1 MPGHPRPRR
10 GLWLP
15 AVSPRGGW
23 RQGARNPAK
32 TPRSER
38 RAPGRGKRL
47 GPGRAAGGVP
57 GGADRLTGDLG
68 GAEAGAGE
76 EGAGSP
82 LALPPPPPV
91 PPRHPRGRANVGLLL
106 GLCWW
111 QQLQAFLGRGSVLQ
125 GTQPSGDRLK
135 VALLPLPCGDLS
147 GKERSRAQRAVR
159 VCARVLQPLGDAGHQ
174 LRLWPAGPF
183 PACIY
188 VGDPC

>member
-82 LALPPPPPV
+82 LALPPPPPRTPT
-91 PPRHPRGRANVGLLL
+91 PPPGPCERGVAPGPLLVAAAPGFLRKGL
-106 GLCWW
+106 GPAGNA
-111 QQLQAFLGRGSVLQ
+111 AFWRPAEGCSSAVALRGSLRK
-125 GTQPSGDRLK
+125 GTQQSAKGRPCVRPGAAAPGRRRASTPLMACRTLSRLY
-135 VALLPLPCGDLS
+135 LC
-147 GKERSRAQRAVR
+147 R
-159 VCARVLQPLGDAGHQ
+159 
-174 LRLWPAGPF
+174 
-183 PACIY
+183 
-188 VGDPC
+188 